1 MNRNIKAAVL
11 VSLKKKLVIKNLLFP
26 ELKKG
31 QILVKILFSGVCGS
45 QIMEQSGKRGED
57 KWLPHLLGHEGSGV
71 IEKVYTGCK
80 KFQAGDEV
88 LLSWIKS
95 SGYDAEVA
103 KYISTDGDTIN
114 SGQITTF
121 SNYSVISEN
130 RIIKKPKDLS
140 FLHAALYGCAIP
152 TGSGMV
158 INENKNFNKDIRV
171 VLIGLGGI
179 GLSALIALI
188 SLGFKNITVV
198 DKNINKKKVL
208 ENFPKTNFIHLINEY
223 EKINLGTYDLCIE
236 SAGTTDSIEL
246 GFSMI
251 KSNGQLIFAS
261 HPEKGKKI
269 KIDPYELI
277 SGKKIIG
284 TWGGSFNPDLD
295 VKKFHKIL
303 KSKLIDLMIT
313 KIYRLEE
320 INEAIDDLKNGLVQ
334 RPIIKMEH

>member
-1 MNRNIKAAVL
+1 MRLKAAVL
-11 VSLKKKLVIKNLLFP
+11 VEINKPLRLMDLETLN
-26 ELKKG
+26 LKKG
-31 QILVKILFSGVCGS
+31 QILVKILYSGVCGS
-45 QIMEQSGKRGED
+45 QIMEQSGKRGVD

-71 IEKVYTGCK
+71 VVETYDGCE
-80 KFQAGDEV
+80 KFQPRDEV
-88 LLSWIKS
+88 MLSWIKS
-95 SGYDAEVA
+95 SGFNAEGA
-103 KYISTDGDTIN
+103 SYHTSDGEIIN

-130 RIIKKPKDLS
+130 RMVKKPKDLS
-140 FLHAALYGCAIP
+140 FLHAVLFGCAIP

-158 INENKNFNKDIRV
+158 INENNNFNKDIQV

-179 GLSALIALI
+179 GLSALIALV

-198 DKNINKKKVL
+198 DKNVNKKKVL
-208 ENFPKTNFIHLINEY
+208 ENFPKINFIHLINEC
-223 EKINLGTYDLCIE
+223 EQINQGVYDLCIE
-236 SAGTTDSIEL
+236 SAGTIDSIEL

-251 KSNGQLIFAS
+251 KNNGQLIFAS

-269 KIDPYELI
+269 QIDPHDLI
-277 SGKKIIG
+277 SGKKIRG

-295 VKKFHKIL
+295 VEKFHKIL
-303 KSKLIDLMIT
+303 KSKLIDVMIT
-313 KIYRLEE
+313 KIYGLEE